1 MARSLGFLPKS
12 SREHDRTLGRGEAVK
27 LVLWRW
33 MGGGGPRG
41 RSERPGQDGVGGKS
55 SLDQSRALGRE
66 KRGQKW
72 RFQKGRKDSSWG
84 GAVQSLKQIVQQ
96 MLEDWG

>member
-1 MARSLGFLPKS
+1 MDCGEEPGLPSKS

-55 SLDQSRALGRE
+55 ILDQSRALGRE
-66 KRGQKW
+66 KR
-72 RFQKGRKDSSWG
+72 FQKGRKDNSWG

-96 MLEDWG
+96 MLEDWV